1 MVRPEVGDELTEE
14 RRLPDEV
21 ARFIADHIT
30 SVEQLE
36 ILILLRGAP
45 EEEWSA
51 RAIAEK
57 LRTSEQ
63 SVGRRLA
70 DLAASGL
77 LASRPDTT
85 QLVYRYAPASDSLRD
100 GVTSLAS
107 AYTELRYKVLESI
120 FSNPISN
127 LHVYADGFRFR
138 KDRDG

>member
-1 MVRPEVGDELTEE
+1 MAEE

-36 ILILLRGAP
+36 ILFLLRGAP
-45 EEEWSA
+45 EDEWSA
-51 RAIAEK
+51 RAVSES

-63 SVGRRLA
+63 SVSRRLA
-70 DLAASGL
+70 DLEASGL
-77 LASRPDTT
+77 VASRKDS
-85 QLVYRYAPASDSLRD
+85 QHLVYRYAPASESLRD
-100 GVTSLAS
+100 SVTNLSS

-127 LHVYADGFRFR
+127 LQVYAEGFRFR